1 MPKVESHHWRRRRI
15 LGNRLDGRGVVP
27 PTTHHFG
34 YQWYTTM
41 AGSAKV
47 LCTKN
52 PWKRGGGG

>member
-1 MPKVESHHWRRRRI
+1 MPKVLSHYRRRRWI

-27 PTTHHFG
+27 STTHHFG
-34 YQWYTTM
+34 YRWYFTT

-52 PWKRGGGG
+52 PWKRGEGG